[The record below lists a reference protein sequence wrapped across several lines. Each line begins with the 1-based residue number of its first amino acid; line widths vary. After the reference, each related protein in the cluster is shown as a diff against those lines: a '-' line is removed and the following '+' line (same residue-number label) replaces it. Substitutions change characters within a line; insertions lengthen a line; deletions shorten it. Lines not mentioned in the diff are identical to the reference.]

1 MSANIIRIMPLG
13 DSITAGF
20 GSSSSAGYRLRLW
33 RDGKAAHWQFTFV
46 GSQSSGPVSLPDKQH
61 EGHSGWRI
69 DQISA
74 HIVSWL
80 QTYQPDIVLLQI
92 GSNDIIQNYY
102 PRMVIQRLDH
112 LLEQITTT
120 LPRVTIIVAQIT
132 PLRNPILNAQVI
144 AYNHAIPGL
153 VESIAAHGHH
163 VAYVDMYHAIST
175 SMLGDGIHP
184 NTSGYTLMAAVWYS
198 ALHKEFAKTATS
210 SIISPTKVR
219 ITDV

>member
-13 DSITAGF
+13 DSITVGL

-46 GSQSSGPVSLPDKQH
+46 GSQSSGPVGLPEKQH
-61 EGHSGWRI
+61 EGHPGWRI

-80 QTYQPDIVLLQI
+80 QTYQPNIVLLQI

-102 PRMVIQRLDH
+102 PQMAIQRLAH

-120 LPRVTIIVAQIT
+120 LLHIIVIVAQVT
-132 PLRNPILNAQVI
+132 PLRNPILNAQVV

-153 VESIAAHGHH
+153 VESFDARGRH
-163 VAYVDMYHAIST
+163 VAYVDMYHAIPVSA
-175 SMLGDGIHP
+175 LGDGIHP
-184 NTSGYTLMAAVWYS
+184 NTVGYTMMAAVWYS
-198 ALHKEFAKTATS
+198 ALRKEITKAAS
-210 SIISPTKVR
+210 S
-219 ITDV
+219 